1 MDKKNLNKMKRR
13 VKSLRKQLGELGHLM
28 RGSVVRIGTK
38 NKQYYFSLNKDKK
51 TKLIYLGNKR
61 VERARQYSENY
72 KKLLQIVEEMTILNM
87 EIIKQSKIFRV

>member
-1 MDKKNLNKMKRR
+1 MDKKKLDKIKRR
-13 VKSLRKQLGELGHLM
+13 VKSLRRQLGELGPLM

-51 TKLIYLGNKR
+51 TKLIYLGDKR

-72 KKLLQIVEEMTILNM
+72 KMLLQIIEEMTILNM
-87 EIIKQSKIFRV
+87 EIIKQSKMS